1 MPAHDF
7 RLSASYMLPGGLN
20 ARINKFMNVPVENYG
35 ADVWDSTALRPT
47 E

>member
-7 RLSASYMLPGGLN
+7 RLNASYMLPGGLN
-20 ARINKFMNVPVENYG
+20 AGINKFMNVPVENYG
-35 ADVWDSTALRPT
+35 TDAWDSTALRPT